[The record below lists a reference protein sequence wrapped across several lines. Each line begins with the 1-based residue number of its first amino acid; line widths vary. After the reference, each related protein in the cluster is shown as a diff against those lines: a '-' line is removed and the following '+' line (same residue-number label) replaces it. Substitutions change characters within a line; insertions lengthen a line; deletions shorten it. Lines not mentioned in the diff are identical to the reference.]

1 MPVTGNLKRV
11 TGNLAMREMKDKQ
24 LIEDLYL
31 LHDEEFRDSIGTVDQ
46 EGKRIWIY
54 PKKPSGQYHNLRI
67 AVTVVLLS
75 LLFGGPF
82 IKIGGQPLLLLNIFE
97 RKFVILGQAF
107 WPQDF
112 FLLAIVLITFFVFV
126 ILFTVVFGRVWCG
139 WMCPQTLFMEMVFR
153 KIEYFI
159 EGDAPAQRRLSKEP
173 WNLQKIVK
181 KTGKHI
187 IFLLISIA
195 IAHTLMA
202 YMIGIDET
210 LAIVQHSPGENL
222 AGFIGL
228 IVFTG
233 IFYGIYAKFR
243 EQACIA
249 VCPYGRLQG
258 VLLTK
263 ESIVVAY
270 DWLRGEPRGRL
281 KKDLTAQADTG
292 DCIDCKLCV
301 HVCPTGIDIRN
312 GTQLECVNC
321 TACIDACD
329 DVMIKIGKPKGLI
342 RFASY
347 NSIKEGILKIIN
359 ARVIAY
365 SFVLVAL
372 IGLLSFALVTR
383 SNVETTV
390 LKVPGTLYQREAGF
404 ITNLYNIEFVN
415 KTFEPIKLEV
425 KVEEPNGV
433 QILKAD
439 GKAIDIPAEGMAKS
453 IFFIKIPEHNVKNAR
468 TVVILG
474 IYQNGERIETVKAK
488 FIGPVSKA
496 SDAKRN

>member
-1 MPVTGNLKRV
+1 
-11 TGNLAMREMKDKQ
+11 MKEKGI
-24 LIEDLYL
+24 IEDLDIL
-31 LHDEEFRDSIGTVDQ
+31 GDDEGFRDSIGTVDS

-54 PKKPSGQYHNLRI
+54 PKKPSGHYHNLRI
-67 AVTVVLLS
+67 IVTVVLLA
-75 LLFGGPF
+75 LLFSGPF
-82 IKIGGQPLLLLNIFE
+82 IKIGGQPFLLINVIE
-97 RKFVILGQAF
+97 RKFIILGQAF

-112 FLLAIVLITFFVFV
+112 VLLAIVMITFFVFV

-159 EGDAPAQRRLSKEP
+159 EGDSSAQKRLAKEP
-173 WNLQKIVK
+173 WNTNKIVK
-181 KTGKHI
+181 KFSKHL
-187 IFLLISIA
+187 IFILISIL

-202 YMIGIDET
+202 YIIGIDAT
-210 LAIVQHSPGENL
+210 INIVSHSPMENL
-222 AGFIGL
+222 AGFTTL
-228 IVFTG
+228 VVFTG
-233 IFYGIYAKFR
+233 IFYYVYAKFR

-258 VLLTK
+258 VLLVK

-270 DWLRGEPRGRL
+270 DWLRGEPRGHR
-281 KKDLTAQADTG
+281 KKNATAQVELG

-329 DVMIKIGKPKGLI
+329 DVMVKIGKPKGLI

-347 NSIKEGILKIIN
+347 KSIKEGISKIFN

-365 SFVLVAL
+365 SFVLVGL
-372 IGLLSFALVTR
+372 IGILSFALITR
-383 SNVETTV
+383 SDVETTV
-390 LKVPGTLYQREAGF
+390 LKVPGTLYQREGDLV
-404 ITNLYNIEFVN
+404 TNLYNIEFVN
-415 KTFEPIKLEV
+415 KTFNPVSLEI
-425 KVEEPNGV
+425 KVEHPERV
-433 QILKAD
+433 QIIKVD
-439 GKAIDIPAEGMAKS
+439 GKGIDIPAEGMVKG
-453 IFFIKIPEHNVKNAR
+453 IFFLKIPVQDVKSVR
-468 TVVILG
+468 TEVTLG
-474 IYQNGERIETVKAK
+474 IYEDGKKIETVTAK

>member
-1 MPVTGNLKRV
+1 MEGAMKYDIRKER
-11 TGNLAMREMKDKQ
+11 LAKNQESNWVPQ
-24 LIEDLYL
+24 AE
-31 LHDEEFRDSIGTVDQ
+31 EEFRDSIATVDGK
-46 EGKRIWIY
+46 GKRIWIY
-54 PKKPSGQYHNLRI
+54 PNKPSGKYHQWRV

-75 LLFGGPF
+75 ILFAGPF
-82 IKIGGQPLLLLNIFE
+82 IKINGQPFLLLNVFE

-112 FLLAIVLITFFVFV
+112 FLLAIVMITFFVFI

-153 KIEYFI
+153 KIEYWI
-159 EGDAPAQRRLSKEP
+159 EGDAPAQRRLAKEP
-173 WNLQKIVK
+173 MNFTKLWK
-181 KTGKHI
+181 KTVKHTLFLI
-187 IFLLISIA
+187 ISLL
-195 IAHTLMA
+195 IAHTVMA
-202 YMIGIDET
+202 YMIGIENT
-210 LAIVQHSPGENL
+210 ISIVSHSPSENI

-228 IVFTG
+228 VAFTG

-258 VLLTK
+258 VLLTR

-270 DWLRGEPRGRL
+270 DWLRGEPRSRL
-281 KKDLTAQADTG
+281 KKNQAEKVNTG

-329 DVMIKIGKPKGLI
+329 TVMTKIGRPKGLI
-342 RFASY
+342 RYASY
-347 NSIKEGILKIIN
+347 NSIKDGITKIVTP
-359 ARVIAY
+359 RVIGY
-365 SFVLVAL
+365 SFVLL
-372 IGLLSFALVTR
+372 TLMGILSFALITR
-383 SNVETTV
+383 SDVETTV
-390 LKVPGTLYQREAGF
+390 LKVPGTLYQREPGY
-404 ITNLYNIEFVN
+404 ITNLYNVEFVN
-415 KTFEPIKLEV
+415 KTFENLTVEV
-425 KVEEPNGV
+425 KVESPATAEFNR
-433 QILKAD
+433 AD
-439 GKAIDIPAEGMAKS
+439 GKQIVIPAEGIAKS
-453 IFFIKIPEHNVKNAR
+453 VYFIRIPEEDVANAR
-468 TVVILG
+468 TVVKLG
-474 IYQNGERIETVKAK
+474 VYHNGKKIETVKAK